1 MNVSKKVLPAE
12 TGIGMRVWRAR
23 VRLTGVNIVMLL
35 FLNESTT

>member
-12 TGIGMRVWRAR
+12 TGMRVWRAR